1 MAAFAYSTSSS
12 SEIAGNDKLF
22 NTIFEDA
29 IKEFLEDPKT
39 PKPADNP
46 FVRYVNDRKERLATE
61 KTKNKEDPIE
71 QTEECIRQ
79 FEKHWTGSMAY
90 NLRER
95 VDPFIKG
102 ITSLIKSCESLL
114 QSAPFGAGI
123 AISGFR
129 IVLELSF
136 KAHEAVDEILKALEE
151 VQPLLECYKITATSQ
166 HSSPEMSR
174 AIQMSFKNILE
185 LWAHAAKILSKRY
198 TRATV
203 SLIIKPL
210 KDVIQE
216 FRHRAREDAQR
227 VDRLLSALMS
237 REKAMETKQK
247 EKAKKQEAK
256 HLLRKW
262 IIGGEQDDLL
272 GARNELK
279 LRDQDRASGTCK
291 WIFERQEFKDWRD
304 AKGKSVLWYN
314 ALPGSGKSVLASAVI
329 NHLQQQPESEVVYF
343 FYTFKSTSTRQETC
357 GLRSIALQLL
367 SKLDEASSLNH
378 LTAQYDTAIN
388 EGRLELS
395 NNDSDEV
402 VKLLVTLLT
411 HPQFAQVYVVLDGLD
426 ECSIKRYGDHSFPGL
441 RQLLNLEALG
451 AVKWYLSSRD
461 IPEIRSLKE
470 ASEAVELEP
479 NLADTSKDIWTFL
492 DSQMICPKHDEPLF
506 DIDEHIFLYAAII
519 CRIAKDKTF
528 GTKEAMFDLLQSFAE
543 DFKDLTACYLK
554 SLARIKGL
562 GDQKRDLAIRTFR
575 LLALSVKQLT
585 LMELVDALNL
595 YINPKDDPFIKLEDS
610 DGSQKVS
617 LFHKSV
623 RDFFFEPGNREKIEE
638 YLPGFFMEE
647 LSASENLGVN
657 CIQYLNDQRYQ
668 SPGNLKGLVTE
679 NPSSYGNAFL
689 RYAAVFWHIHLR
701 NIEPKSETLK
711 HVTEFLKS
719 PGFWTC
725 IYVQSHTAP
734 HLFARYKRTSD
745 NHYQPMMGTTSD
757 SPFDFGLPLP
767 QWRKESSS
775 ADYASLD
782 RSFCD
787 FVQDWGELLAKN
799 PDRLHHA
806 RPLTLYEPTCCLN
819 PPNRLQNLRI
829 KHVSNLIKPKS
840 GMHILETC
848 FPTSGKKRGQTLRL
862 RVVREDGVFPDRQIK
877 VDTLDLFS
885 RPKSGHSRDEIIES
899 PAPGGQWITTIARDI
914 NKGKLFLQS
923 WTVNN
928 YDLTI
933 TRRRLGNADD
943 FSITRRLL
951 GNSSGDQIYRPPNQL
966 YNDLNLQPNDKG
978 IWNLVQLDVVTQ
990 PTRKDGDPV
999 TRLFHYRKCH
1009 SSIQLQEN
1017 ARSSDDAINRDS
1029 GSYTSSDSD
1038 EHSDWGY
1045 ESGDD
1050 SDSSDAPGVNE
1061 EKHGNIQ
1068 EPKARDTGSKDSM
1081 TECFIVAS
1089 DFGKPVWRLFPAHHQ
1104 LWSRVIGTRHPTRPI
1119 VAISHT
1125 SGLVDIINDED
1136 GLSSSLEVPENGQD
1150 EAAKA
1155 VASSREV
1162 QFSPCG
1168 SFLTLLSVFFYTKD
1182 AYVECQ
1188 VTASCFEFTQSPS
1201 GDRFQASEFTEFA
1214 TLNYIFP
1221 GLIGELPRPY
1231 IITTWTA
1238 ECVIITLPP
1247 LNYSPKII
1255 KLPLWPRE
1263 WVADTSGDV
1272 PLVIST
1278 LTNPVF
1284 FPQSTVSRNPHILYC
1299 DGCSRDKD
1307 SYLYLILDTPDTSSS
1322 CPESTLRC
1330 GPGHFR
1336 GSEDGQATSKDERA
1350 DAWGPVVM
1358 GWRIVGTGKA
1368 SSTDADKSAGSDTQ
1382 ENHAWREWR
1391 DEDQSSEDVK
1401 AKRSASEEFQILR
1414 GDFVGETYSVPIRSG
1429 LNWTREGFLTC

>member
-1 MAAFAYSTSSS
+1 MAASTLSTSSS
-12 SEIAGNDKLF
+12 FEIARNDKPF
-22 NTIFEDA
+22 NAICEDA

-46 FVRYVNDRKERLATE
+46 FVRYVNDRKERLATG
-61 KTKNKEDPIE
+61 KTKNREDPIE

-79 FEKHWTGSMAY
+79 FETQWTGSKGY

-114 QSAPFGAGI
+114 QPAPFGAAI
-123 AISGFR
+123 AVSGFR

-136 KAHEAVDEILKALEE
+136 KAHEAVDEVLKALEE
-151 VQPLLECYKITATSQ
+151 VQPLLECYRITAASQ

-174 AIQMSFKNILE
+174 AIQKSFKNILE
-185 LWAHAAKILSKRY
+185 LWAHSAKILSQRY
-198 TRATV
+198 SRATV
-203 SLIIKPL
+203 YLIIKPL
-210 KDVIQE
+210 KEAIQD
-216 FRHRAREDAQR
+216 FRDRAREDAQR
-227 VDRLLSALMS
+227 VDRLLSALIS
-237 REKAMETKQK
+237 YEKLMEKQQQ
-247 EKAKKQEAK
+247 AKY
-256 HLLRKW
+256 LLRKW

-279 LRDQDRASGTCK
+279 LRDQDRADGTCK

-304 AKGKSVLWYN
+304 AKGNSVLWYN

-329 NHLQQQPESEVVYF
+329 NHLREQPESEVVYF
-343 FYTFKSTSTRQETC
+343 FYTFKSASTRQETC

-367 SKLDEASSLNH
+367 SKLDEASRLSR

-402 VKLLVTLLT
+402 VKLLATLLT
-411 HPQFAQVYVVLDGLD
+411 HERFAQLYVVLDGLD

-470 ASEAVELEP
+470 ASKAVELEP

-519 CRIAKDKTF
+519 CKIAKDKTF
-528 GTKEAMFDLLQSFAE
+528 GTKEAMFDFLQSFAE

-575 LLALSVKQLT
+575 LLALSEKQLT

-595 YINPKDDPFIKLEDS
+595 YINPKNESVKSKEDAFHAYDRIKYVCSPFIKLEDS

-623 RDFFFEPGNREKIEE
+623 RDFFFELGNREKIEE

-647 LSASENLGVN
+647 LDAAEKLGVN
-657 CIQYLNDQRYQ
+657 CIEYLNDQRYQ
-668 SPGNLKGLVTE
+668 NPENLKALVTE
-679 NPSSYGNAFL
+679 NLSSYDNAFL
-689 RYAAVFWHIHLR
+689 RYAAVFWHNHLR
-701 NIEPKSETLK
+701 KIEPKSETLK
-711 HVTEFLKS
+711 YVTEFLKS

-734 HLFARYKRTSD
+734 YLFARYKRTSD
-745 NHYQPMMGTTSD
+745 NHYQPMMGTTSG

-767 QWRKESSS
+767 PWIKENSST
-775 ADYASLD
+775 DCASLD

-799 PDRLHHA
+799 PNRLHHA
-806 RPLTLYEPTCCLN
+806 RPLSLYEPTCYLN
-819 PPNRLQNLRI
+819 PPNRLQNPRI
-829 KHVSNLIKPKS
+829 KYVSNLIKPKS
-840 GMHILETC
+840 GIHIMETC
-848 FPTSGKKRGQTLRL
+848 FPTSGRKRGQTLRL
-862 RVVREDGVFPDRQIK
+862 RAIREDGVFPDRQIK

-885 RPKSGHSRDEIIES
+885 RPKSDRSRDEIIES

-914 NKGKLFLQS
+914 NKGKFFLQS
-923 WTVNN
+923 WAVNN
-928 YDLTI
+928 YDLSI
-933 TRRRLGNADD
+933 TRRRLGS
-943 FSITRRLL
+943 FS
-951 GNSSGDQIYRPPNQL
+951 N
-966 YNDLNLQPNDKG
+966 
-978 IWNLVQLDVVTQ
+978 
-990 PTRKDGDPV
+990 
-999 TRLFHYRKCH
+999 
-1009 SSIQLQEN
+1009 
-1017 ARSSDDAINRDS
+1017 AINRDS
-1029 GSYTSSDSD
+1029 GSYTSPDSD
-1038 EHSDWGY
+1038 EHSDWDS

-1061 EKHGNIQ
+1061 EKHGNLE
-1068 EPKARDTGSKDSM
+1068 EPKARDAGSKDPM

-1089 DFGKPVWRLFPAHHQ
+1089 DLGKPVWRLVPAHDQ

-1119 VAISHT
+1119 VAISHNF
-1125 SGLVDIINDED
+1125 GLVDIMNDED
-1136 GLSSSLEVPENGQD
+1136 GLSSSLELPESRQD

-1155 VASSREV
+1155 VASSRGKITIHSDTDCRHDTDAKPEV

-1168 SFLTLLSVFFYTKD
+1168 NFLTLLSVFFYPKD
-1182 AYVECQ
+1182 AYVECK

-1201 GDRFQASEFTEFA
+1201 GDRFQAPKLPEFTPFI
-1214 TLNYIFP
+1214 YIFS
-1221 GLIGELPRPY
+1221 GSIGDLSRPY
-1231 IITTWTA
+1231 IMTTWTA
-1238 ECVIITLPP
+1238 ECVILTLPP
-1247 LNYSPKII
+1247 LNYSPKVI
-1255 KLPLWPRE
+1255 KIPLWPRKGGA
-1263 WVADTSGDV
+1263 VTSEDV
-1272 PLVIST
+1272 PMVIST
-1278 LTNPVF
+1278 LTNPIF
-1284 FPQSTVSRNPHILYC
+1284 FPQSTVSRNPHIMYC
-1299 DGCSRDKD
+1299 DGSPRDDD
-1307 SYLYLILDTPDTSSS
+1307 SYLYLILDNPDASSS
-1322 CPESTLRC
+1322 CRESTLRC

-1336 GSEDGQATSKDERA
+1336 GSENDQATCNDKRA
-1350 DAWGPVVM
+1350 KACGPVVM
-1358 GWRIVGTGKA
+1358 GWKIVGTRKA
-1368 SSTDADKSAGSDTQ
+1368 SSADAHKSAESDTQ
-1382 ENHAWREWR
+1382 EIHAWREWR

-1401 AKRSASEEFQILR
+1401 AKRSASDEFRILR
-1414 GDFVGETYSVPIRSG
+1414 GEFVGETYSVPIRSG
-1429 LNWTREGFLTC
+1429 LDWTREGFLTC